1 MVVETPVDTPVDTP
15 IDTPVEPEK
24 PKELTN
30 EDIQEIIASNK
41 KAQIGKLTKEN
52 LDQ

>member
-1 MVVETPVDTPVDTP
+1 MGKETPQ
-15 IDTPVEPEK
+15 PEK

-30 EDIQEIIASNK
+30 LEIQEIIISNK
-41 KAQIGKLTKEN
+41 KAQIVGKLTKEN